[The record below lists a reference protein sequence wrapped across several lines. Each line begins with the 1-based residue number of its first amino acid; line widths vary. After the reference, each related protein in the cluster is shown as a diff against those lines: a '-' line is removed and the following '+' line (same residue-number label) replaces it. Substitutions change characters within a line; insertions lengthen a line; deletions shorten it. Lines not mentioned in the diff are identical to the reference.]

1 VTNTE
6 PDGLRRIARNAVSLL
21 AGNAAGEAL
30 TGYALY
36 LAATRLGPASFGQLS
51 AAQAFMEPFDILAN
65 FGLIHIIMR
74 FAAERKGADGTVRGT
89 LLGVRLG
96 LAVLAATIAPIVA
109 HLFHRDE
116 LLPIIGLLCVNT
128 LLSPFAHAAL
138 LPYDY
143 EQTSH
148 RRIYVPAVVSL
159 VRVGTAI
166 WASRALPTPVGF
178 QLSGL
183 TAGIFSIGLSIFIAR
198 RHYPATLEFDRD
210 MAKRVLQLAWAAAVT
225 DVIATIYLRGAYWVL
240 HDQPVEIGLYAAA
253 DRLVKPILTI
263 SATFVMSGLP
273 TIARLVQAG
282 DRRTLSIALT
292 RVTTRTV
299 LYSVPIVGASWLL
312 APLLLK
318 WLVPAYAAAVW
329 PFRLLSLSVV
339 FVVITQLA
347 YVFIM
352 AMGRTRAIMVIA
364 CVNFVVYFGL
374 AHALAP
380 TYGARGAALATT
392 VMEGINMALQVVAAF
407 FFLRRLPQAEPT
419 PDPEREQEPS
429 A

>member
-1 VTNTE
+1 
-6 PDGLRRIARNAVSLL
+6 
-21 AGNAAGEAL
+21 
-30 TGYALY
+30 
-36 LAATRLGPASFGQLS
+36 
-51 AAQAFMEPFDILAN
+51 
-65 FGLIHIIMR
+65 
-74 FAAERKGADGTVRGT
+74 
-89 LLGVRLG
+89 
-96 LAVLAATIAPIVA
+96 
-109 HLFHRDE
+109 
-116 LLPIIGLLCVNT
+116 
-128 LLSPFAHAAL
+128 
-138 LPYDY
+138 
-143 EQTSH
+143 
-148 RRIYVPAVVSL
+148 
-159 VRVGTAI
+159 
-166 WASRALPTPVGF
+166 
-178 QLSGL
+178 
-183 TAGIFSIGLSIFIAR
+183 
-198 RHYPATLEFDRD
+198 
-210 MAKRVLQLAWAAAVT
+210 
-225 DVIATIYLRGAYWVL
+225 
-240 HDQPVEIGLYAAA
+240 
-253 DRLVKPILTI
+253 
-263 SATFVMSGLP
+263 
-273 TIARLVQAG
+273 
-282 DRRTLSIALT
+282 
-292 RVTTRTV
+292 V